1 MCIQDILGTPLD
13 YDKARKHM
21 EDAKLELGDVKIV
34 VAIIAFFITN
44 AAKNGVD
51 ENTLAEELQQL
62 GLPKGERTP
71 PPPPSPLPSPPLPP
85 SRSPSALSLSRSSS
99 SRS

>member
-71 PPPPSPLPSPPLPP
+71 PPPLPSLPP

>member
-62 GLPKGERTP
+62 GLPKGEKNH
-71 PPPPSPLPSPPLPP
+71 PLACHLCCLCLGRPHPG
-85 SRSPSALSLSRSSS
+85 ADDWHAGWADCVG
-99 SRS
+99 